1 MQERNGNVAL
11 NLAREYYGDKN
22 LKKGDMRP
30 TKLVDFEGIAR
41 HHNVSI
47 VLYEPNKNSRSIWWL
62 VYSKAQHKNNLPTI
76 NMGLLRGHCFYIKK
90 MNVLCRRWECKSCRQ
105 IFTRNQDLTVHLKEE
120 RCTGG
125 KTKIICSGGKFK
137 HILNSSEKV
146 FYGGDT
152 KFSYTACQWIEAQ
165 AIETGKHII
174 TKCVGMVENAW

>member
-1 MQERNGNVAL
+1 MRKC
-11 NLAREYYGDKN
+11 YGDNK
-22 LKKGDMRP
+22 LKKRDVRP

-41 HHNVSI
+41 HHNVNI
-47 VLYEPNKNSRSIWWL
+47 MLCEPKKNARSVCQL
-62 VYSKAQHKNNLPTI
+62 VYGKIQHKSDLPTI
-76 NMGLLRGHCFYIKK
+76 NMGLLKGHCFYIKK
-90 MNVLCRRWECKSCRQ
+90 MDVLCNRWECKGFRQ
-105 IFTRNQDLTVHLKEE
+105 IFKRNENLIRHLKDE

-165 AIETGKHII
+165 AIVKGKHII
-174 TKCVGMVENAW
+174 IKCVDMVENAW